1 MVEERGYNVKEL
13 KTVREIRLK
22 KIMADEVVKF
32 FQTQFHEDKVPTYF
46 RIIDH
51 VPCMVDMEQNQ
62 DLLKQPTKEEVKVA
76 VFGFN
81 GESAGGLDGFTGC
94 FFHTCGT

>member
-32 FQTQFHEDKVPTYF
+32 F
-46 RIIDH
+46 
-51 VPCMVDMEQNQ
+51 
-62 DLLKQPTKEEVKVA
+62 
-76 VFGFN
+76 
-81 GESAGGLDGFTGC
+81 
-94 FFHTCGT
+94 